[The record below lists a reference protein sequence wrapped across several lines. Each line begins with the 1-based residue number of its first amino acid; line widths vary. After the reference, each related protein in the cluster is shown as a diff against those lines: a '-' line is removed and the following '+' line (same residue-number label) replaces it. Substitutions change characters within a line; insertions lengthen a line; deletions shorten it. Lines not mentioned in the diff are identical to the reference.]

1 MLLCSQNQNFL
12 ATSQVVQWLR
22 RSIHL
27 PMQRARVRSLVGELR
42 LPMLCIVAERLSRRK
57 KKLSLTIGD
66 NQIGVYSD
74 LVADSKVLFLSAKQ
88 SA

>member
-1 MLLCSQNQNFL
+1 
-12 ATSQVVQWLR
+12 
-22 RSIHL
+22 
-27 PMQRARVRSLVGELR
+27 MQRARVRSLVGELR